1 MEVSKELLNT
11 IADNLEAG
19 EKCFI
24 HKVTFEII
32 TYPEDYTLDLDPDIS
47 IWQENIERAESD
59 DNFIQVE
66 RMPSHEHFEMMEE
79 FANSVVDPSVKMRL
93 LTALEGRK

>member
-1 MEVSKELLNT
+1 MTERYWAVEYILYFGYLISFSCQANDFQILSHRQAGAFCASCSNILFVEVSKELLNT

-32 TYPEDYTLDLDPDIS
+32 TYPEDYILDLDPDIS
-47 IWQENIERAESD
+47 I
-59 DNFIQVE
+59 
-66 RMPSHEHFEMMEE
+66 
-79 FANSVVDPSVKMRL
+79 
-93 LTALEGRK
+93 